1 MHVLLVSAVVYAAL
15 LALFLGWFHRQV
27 AASPSS
33 PRHQR
38 RLRLVRA
45 TPQQR
50 MAGHANQ
57 ACPAALWERHDQA
70 WAEYLSAPV
79 GSLAKAYAFE
89 RWQEIGKLAMRAEAQ
104 ARHASLDAGVRP

>member
-27 AASPSS
+27 TNP
-33 PRHQR
+33 PTT
-38 RLRLVRA
+38 RLPIDLQ

-57 ACPAALWERHDQA
+57 ASAHALWERHDEA
-70 WAEYLSAPV
+70 WHEYLRAPL
-79 GSLAKAYAFE
+79 GSPEKANAFAL
-89 RWQEIGKLAMRAEAQ
+89 WQELGKLAMRAETR
-104 ARHASLDAGVRP
+104 ARYDSLDGVRP

>member
-57 ACPAALWERHDQA
+57 ASAHALWERHDEA
-70 WAEYLSAPV
+70 WHEYLRAPL
-79 GSLAKAYAFE
+79 GSPEKANAFAL
-89 RWQEIGKLAMRAEAQ
+89 WQQLGKLAMRAEAR
-104 ARHASLDAGVRP
+104 ARYDSLDGVRP

>member
-27 AASPSS
+27 TQTPTSVDL
-33 PRHQR
+33 Q
-38 RLRLVRA
+38 

-79 GSLAKAYAFE
+79 GSPAKAYAFE
-89 RWQEIGKLAMRAEAQ
+89 RWL
-104 ARHASLDAGVRP
+104 RP

>member
-27 AASPSS
+27 TQTPTS
-33 PRHQR
+33 
-38 RLRLVRA
+38 RLPVVDLQ

-57 ACPAALWERHDQA
+57 ASAHALWERHDEA
-70 WAEYLSAPV
+70 WHEDLRAPL
-79 GSLAKAYAFE
+79 GSPEKANAFAL
-89 RWQEIGKLAMRAEAQ
+89 WQELGKLAMRAEAR
-104 ARHASLDAGVRP
+104 ARYDSLDGVRP